1 MTITINRKRK
11 TSIEVFPTIDEFVI
25 YLKNNYNNINF
36 ESSVIN
42 SSIESIYKFLLE
54 DESNVQFIRLTRWL
68 PSKFGFKHS
77 NKFSLPFWFERGFTE
92 LEYKKYTKSFFK
104 DSSDRL
110 SKYLEDSK
118 KERYIYDSD
127 YSNLYLFNTIE
138 FESND
143 IPKCK
148 ICDSNI
154 ILKKSVIQ
162 DKKIYLI
169 ERCEN
174 VNCITKNVND
184 KESRWKAF
192 LPEDKY
198 SEVKNNLKSV
208 KRSFSK
214 DFWIKKGLT
223 EEESIR
229 KVFEIQSNNSKKFK
243 GKRTGKSKDK
253 LKEKGYTDE
262 EIRISCLSQWNLEY
276 WIRRGYNEE
285 ESKEKV
291 YKIQSYSAKHVDCE
305 KRLLPS
311 NVEYWVNRGH
321 SEIESKKLV
330 SKSQTTFSKDICIE
344 KWGYEKGIDIFN
356 DRTKKWLNSLKLNN
370 NIFIG
375 YSKISQ
381 ELFNEIYN
389 RLNRNFKYA
398 TNGGEFKIQRENG
411 GFYFYD
417 FTDID
422 NKLIIEYNGDMYHAN
437 PNKYCENDN
446 PHPFRKEITSKEIW
460 EKDRLKF
467 ESVEK
472 LGYKVLTIWDSEF
485 RYKGFKNKELIIERC
500 INFLLNK

>member
-11 TSIEVFPTIDEFVI
+11 TSIEVFPTIDEFVT
-25 YLKNNYNNINF
+25 YLKMNYNNINF
-36 ESSVIN
+36 ESSIIK
-42 SSIESIYKFLLE
+42 SSIESIYYSILE
-54 DESNVQFIRLTRWL
+54 DNSNIPMLRLTRWL

-77 NKFSLPFWFERGFTE
+77 NKFSLLFWLERGFSE
-92 LEYKKYTKSFFK
+92 SDYRNYSESIFK
-104 DSSDRL
+104 ERGDRL
-110 SKYLEDSK
+110 SNHSK
-118 KERYIYDSD
+118 NIKNESYIYDD
-127 YSNLYLFNTIE
+127 NYSNLYLFNTIE

-169 ERCEN
+169 EGCEN
-174 VNCITKNVND
+174 TNCITKNVND

-291 YKIQSYSAKHVDCE
+291 YKIQSYSAKHVDFE

-356 DRTKKWLNSLKLNN
+356 QRTKKWQESLFNN
-370 NIFIG
+370 GNIKGG
-375 YSKISQ
+375 YSKVSQ
-381 ELFNEIYN
+381 ELFFEIN
-389 RLNRNFKYA
+389 KIIEGNFKFALFNSELCIRKDQKNY
-398 TNGGEFKIQRENG
+398 
-411 GFYFYD
+411 YYD

-422 NKLIIEYNGDMYHAN
+422 NKLIIEYNGDQYHAN
-437 PNKYCENDN
+437 PNKYNENDC
-446 PHPFRKEITSKEIW
+446 PHPYYRDGSLTSVDIW
-460 EKDRLKF
+460 KKDDFKLKLAN
-467 ESVEK
+467 K
-472 LGYKVLTIWDSEF
+472 NGYEVLVVWDSE
-485 RYKGFKNKELIIERC
+485 YKKNKELIIERC

>member
-11 TSIEVFPTIDEFVI
+11 TSIEVFPTIDDFII

-36 ESSVIN
+36 ESSIIN

-77 NKFSLPFWFERGFTE
+77 NKFSLPFWIERGFTE
-92 LEYKKYTKSFFK
+92 LDYVKYSESIFK
-104 DSSDRL
+104 ERGDRL
-110 SKYLEDSK
+110 SKHAKNIKNES
-118 KERYIYDSD
+118 YIFDYD
-127 YSNLYLFNTIE
+127 YTNLYLFNTIE
-138 FESND
+138 FVSND

-148 ICDSNI
+148 ICDSNL

-169 ERCEN
+169 EGCEN
-174 VNCITKNVND
+174 INCITKNVND

-198 SEVKNNLKSV
+198 REVKNNLKSV

-223 EEESIR
+223 EEESIK

-285 ESKEKV
+285 DSKEKV
-291 YKIQSYSAKHVDCE
+291 YKIQSYAAKHVDCE

-321 SEIESKKLV
+321 SYEESEKLV

-344 KWGYEKGIDIFN
+344 KWGYEKGINIFN

-437 PNKYCENDN
+437 PDKYGENDN

-472 LGYKVLTIWDSEF
+472 IGYKVLTIWDSEY
-485 RYKGFKNKELIIERC
+485 RHKGFKNKELIIERC

>member
-11 TSIEVFPTIDEFVI
+11 TSIEVFPTIDEFVT
-25 YLKNNYNNINF
+25 YLKKNYNNINF
-36 ESSVIN
+36 ESSIIK
-42 SSIESIYKFLLE
+42 SSIESIYYFLLE
-54 DESNVQFIRLTRWL
+54 DNSNIPMLRLTRWL

-169 ERCEN
+169 EGCEN

-229 KVFEIQSNNSKKFK
+229 KVFEIQSNNSKKFT
-243 GKRTGKSKDK
+243 GKRTGKDK
-253 LKEKGYTDE
+253 NILRSNGYTEE
-262 EIRISCLSQWNLEY
+262 EIRKVCLSMSNIEY
-276 WIRRGYNEE
+276 WINRGFTEE
-285 ESKEKV
+285 ESRINV
-291 YKIQSYSAKHVDCE
+291 FNHQSNAAKHVDYE

-311 NVEYWVNRGH
+311 NKEYWINRGFT
-321 SEIESKKLV
+321 EKESLDKVKN
-330 SKSQTTFSKDICIE
+330 SQTTFSKDICIE
-344 KWGYEKGIDIFN
+344 KWGYERGIDIFN